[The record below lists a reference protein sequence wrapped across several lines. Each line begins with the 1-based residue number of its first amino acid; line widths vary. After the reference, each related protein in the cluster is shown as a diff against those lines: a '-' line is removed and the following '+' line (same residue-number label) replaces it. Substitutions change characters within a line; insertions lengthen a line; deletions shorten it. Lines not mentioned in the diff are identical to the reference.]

1 MWPFL
6 NKQPQPGSKQSEEV
20 ERGRPMKF
28 SQIVEGMGDFR
39 DLANHDI
46 AMKFWLP
53 EPALDALREMCAL
66 NGDSVSETLRQFF
79 AHHCYGIYAFQL
91 MNKKVPGLFKDADQR
106 IFFSLNDLPADVQ
119 KPGSPSQLPATKRI
133 DTYWVPELGKN
144 VMPIKVWVP
153 TRLRKDLQV
162 LADHVELNLSQYAR
176 EIVISRL
183 LGHGTLPYRPE
194 MLHAI
199 PLPAAQDWCDGKP
212 VGMREV
218 DAKEQSRYLEVTT
231 RSVEVDAPQG

>member
-1 MWPFL
+1 
-6 NKQPQPGSKQSEEV
+6 
-20 ERGRPMKF
+20 MKF
-28 SQIVEGMGDFR
+28 AQIMDGMGDFR
-39 DLANHDI
+39 DLVNHDI

-53 EPALDALREMCAL
+53 EPALEALREMCAI

-91 MNKKVPGLFKDADQR
+91 MNKKVPGLFKDPGPPM
-106 IFFSLNDLPADVQ
+106 FSLNDAPVVVQ
-119 KPGSPSQLPATKRI
+119 KPGSPSQPPAKKRI

-183 LGHGTLPYRPE
+183 LGHGTLPYRAE
-194 MLHAI
+194 MLHTV
-199 PLPAAQDWCDGKP
+199 PLPAAQDWCDDKP
-212 VGMREV
+212 VEMREV